1 MIQRL
6 ILISGPVSSGKSTLS
21 HDLADRF
28 GFAIYRTR
36 EWLGRRLREEAPDR
50 ANLQEEGDRLDV
62 RTRGRWVLEE
72 FTKELPSQA
81 NEVVILDSV
90 RTRDQIERLRGAFG
104 PVVTHIHVTAPLEV
118 LQKRYDQ
125 RRKRER
131 RGLGRVRASS
141 TESN

>member
-28 GFAIYRTR
+28 GFAVYRTR
-36 EWLGRRLREEAPDR
+36 EWLGRRLHEESRDR
-50 ANLQEEGDRLDV
+50 ANLQQEGDRLDV

-72 FTKELPSQA
+72 LTKELPSQA

-90 RTRDQIERLRGAFG
+90 RTRDQIEALRGAFG
-104 PVVTHIHVTAPLEV
+104 PIVTHIHVTAHAAAGGP
-118 LQKRYDQ
+118 
-125 RRKRER
+125 
-131 RGLGRVRASS
+131 
-141 TESN
+141 TEEIRPAPKTRT